1 MTILRV
7 DEIPLHHR
15 AFVVVPTFKG
25 RMRDEMRR
33 DGHVILR
40 VRKLRKSP
48 CGLGNLYE
56 VLSFTLEPCRPR
68 IST

>member
-1 MTILRV
+1 MTILK
-7 DEIPLHHR
+7 DNEIPVNHR
-15 AFVVVPTFKG
+15 TLIVAPTFKG

-56 VLSFTLEPCRPR
+56 VLSFTLEPC
-68 IST
+68 